1 MSKITDA
8 LKKVRSETVANRTDG
23 SEKRFVKGDAQGASK
38 KARTT
43 VPLSLPCVE
52 TDTKTLS
59 ANRIIN
65 AETPRETISSYKM
78 LRTRLLHVMRPNHWN
93 VLAVTSALPG
103 DGKTLTAVNLAIVLA
118 REGNQNIFLVD
129 FDLRNPAIFGYM
141 GINEKE
147 RSIDRFYMENCHVSE
162 LLITTEQ
169 SGLFFLGNSGSGIE
183 NSSELISSERTERL
197 LSELKTIDP
206 DGLFIF
212 DLPPVLPADDVFA
225 FAPQLDAALIVVSEG
240 KTTRESV
247 AKTFELLRETDI
259 EVAGILLNNTSEGN
273 IDSYY

>member
-8 LKKVRSETVANRTDG
+8 LKKVRAEALTNRPVG
-23 SEKRFVKGDAQGASK
+23 REKRLIGGDGQGVSK
-38 KARTT
+38 KARIALQFS
-43 VPLSLPCVE
+43 PPKIE
-52 TDTKTLS
+52 TNLKILN

-65 AETPRETISSYKM
+65 IETNREAISSYKM
-78 LRTRLLHVMRPNHWN
+78 LRTRLLHVMRPNRWR

-118 REGNQNIFLVD
+118 QEGNQNIFLID
-129 FDLRNPAIFGYM
+129 FDLRNPAIYEYL
-141 GINEKE
+141 GIKDKN
-147 RSIDRFYMENCHVSE
+147 RSIDRFYTENCKVSD
-162 LLITTEQ
+162 LLLATEH
-169 SGLFFLGNSGSGIE
+169 SGLFILGNSGSGIE
-183 NSSELISSERTERL
+183 NSSELISSDRTERL

-225 FAPQLDAALIVVSEG
+225 FAPQLDAALIVISEG

-247 AKTFELLRETDI
+247 VKTFDLLKETDI

-273 IDSYY
+273 IDLYY